1 MIICWGE
8 GHGSAIHDHADS
20 HCFMKMLKGELRE
33 IRYAWPNDDN
43 NNATEM
49 EQSADISA
57 SMDNESPIQY
67 NGNELQ
73 EVSRCIMET
82 NSVHYINGNLA
93 KNFYSYQKGALNA
106 LENDTVYN
114 NIQFYLIVFVFD
126 FAITNRYPWLAS
138 R

>member
-1 MIICWGE
+1 MVDAGNGKFNLMIICWGE

-73 EVSRCIMET
+73 ELSRCIMET
-82 NSVHYINGNLA
+82 NSVHYINGNQVKALLICQ
-93 KNFYSYQKGALNA
+93 SYKKGNS
-106 LENDTVYN
+106 VKRY
-114 NIQFYLIVFVFD
+114 
-126 FAITNRYPWLAS
+126 TNE
-138 R
+138 